1 MFKLIFDDAEQICG
15 VGLPQTFILAKFNRD
30 ALEMA
35 QILERLMTKAPKV
48 GLSVQPK
55 RGVIIPVVSVIPKKK
70 KKNAQKSFSLALE
83 RGARLKRIA
92 RHTSERLLLVRTT

>member
-30 ALEMA
+30 VLEMA

-55 RGVIIPVVSVIPKKK
+55 RGVIIPVVSGIP
-70 KKNAQKSFSLALE
+70 S
-83 RGARLKRIA
+83 RL
-92 RHTSERLLLVRTT
+92 